1 MNTNVNLFELDSSY
15 TISTYARLPLA
26 IERGSGCEVWDTE
39 GRRYLDFLAGIAVCC
54 LGHGHP
60 RFVSAIHRHA
70 STVAHVSN
78 FLLTAPPALLAER
91 LCQLSGME
99 RVFFTSCGST
109 ANETALKIAKKR
121 GKSLG
126 KAEILALE
134 GGFHGR
140 TAGSLSVTYNP
151 KYREPF
157 GDLVPGVRFL
167 PRGDVEALRSAFS
180 ENTAA
185 IILEPI
191 QGEAGVIPLGTEYLR
206 EVRALCDRY
215 GALLILDEI
224 QTGIG
229 RTGTWFNFQQH
240 GFVPDLLTLAKGL
253 GGGMPIG
260 ACLAR
265 GEAAKVLSLGEHGTT
280 FGGSALMCG
289 VALEVLQTVED
300 ERLIEN
306 AVAVGDSLRQRLLDL
321 GDPVVEVRGSGL
333 MLGVRLSRPIAKETV
348 LRALEHGLIV
358 NAPDEF
364 TLRLVPPLI
373 LTQEQAGEA
382 VERLR
387 AALEERQPVRTSPR
401 AEPAKL
407 HDVLAMEDLSADQ
420 AAEVLAL
427 ARSLK
432 SRSKGAAEPV
442 RPVVGR
448 TVALVFEKASL
459 RTRVTFEAAI
469 RDLGGHPVYLTRND
483 IDMGKREAIKD
494 VASNLSR
501 WCSALVARLFWHRH
515 LLELAHYSE
524 APVINALTELEHPCQ
539 ALADM
544 QTIQENFGSE
554 KVKIAYVGDGNNV
567 ARSLSKLAL
576 QLGYE
581 FAVVGPENF
590 WLDPAPGLLQT
601 ASLEEGLAGAK
612 AVYTDVWIS
621 MGDEHEQEHRL
632 KVFEAYQV
640 DQRVMS
646 MASSDAIFLHCLPA
660 RRGFEVVDEVID
672 GPQSRVVDQAENRLY
687 AQKALL
693 SKVLGVEA

>member
-15 TISTYARLPLA
+15 TIATYARLPLA

-54 LGHGHP
+54 LGHAHP
-60 RFVSAIHRHA
+60 RFVSAIHRQA

-78 FLLTAPPALLAER
+78 FLLTAPPARLAER
-91 LCQLSGME
+91 LCRLSGME
-99 RVFFTSCGST
+99 RVFFTSCGGT

-140 TAGSLSVTYNP
+140 TAGALSVTYNP

-167 PRGDVEALRSAFS
+167 PRGDVEALRGAFS
-180 ENTAA
+180 ESTAA

-191 QGEAGVIPLGTEYLR
+191 QGEAGVIPLSTDYLR
-206 EVRALCDRY
+206 EVRALCDRH

-240 GFVPDLLTLAKGL
+240 GFLPDLLTLAKGL

-265 GEAAKVLSLGEHGTT
+265 GEAAEILSLGEHGTT

-289 VALEVLQTVED
+289 VALEVLQTLED

-306 AVAVGDSLRQRLLDL
+306 AVAVGDVLRQRLLGL

-333 MLGVRLSRPIAKETV
+333 MLGVRLSRSIAKETV
-348 LRALEHGLIV
+348 LRALDHGLIV

-373 LTQEQAGEA
+373 VTQEQAGEA

-387 AALEERQPVRTSPR
+387 AALEERQPVRTSPH

-420 AAEVLAL
+420 AADILAL

-432 SRSKGAAEPV
+432 SRSKGAPEPV

-515 LLELAHYSE
+515 LLELAHYSD

-544 QTIQENFGSE
+544 LTIQENFGSE

-590 WLDPAPGLLQT
+590 WLEPAPGLLQT